1 MAETVEIVRFTVDP
15 ARRDE
20 FLRLR
25 PAAINALREACDGLI
40 EAWLVEQDDG
50 TFIDLVRWSSREE
63 ALAAAEAFPQI
74 EAAQAWLST
83 IGEVT
88 EISHARLVDAR

>member
-1 MAETVEIVRFTVDP
+1 MAETVEIVRFTVNP
-15 ARRDE
+15 ACRDE

-25 PAAINALREACDGLI
+25 PAAIDALPEP
-40 EAWLVEQDDG
+40 
-50 TFIDLVRWSSREE
+50 
-63 ALAAAEAFPQI
+63 FPQI

-88 EISHARLVDAR
+88 DMSHARLVDAR